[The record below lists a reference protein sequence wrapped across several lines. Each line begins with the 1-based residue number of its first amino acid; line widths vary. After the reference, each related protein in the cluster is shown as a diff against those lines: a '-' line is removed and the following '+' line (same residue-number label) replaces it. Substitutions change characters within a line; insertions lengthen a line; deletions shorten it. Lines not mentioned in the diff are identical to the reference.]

1 MAKSARKSV
10 KKTKKATKKA
20 VKKAVKKPAKTIA
33 KKAAKKVTK
42 KAAKKAVKKPA
53 TNSGTSVAGIAP
65 VADGERWE
73 LFLEDGSSV
82 IASAAAAQSIG
93 LGVGGA
99 WNAAV
104 ARKLASAEDDQ
115 RAFADAMKLLAK
127 GRKVWTRATLAAKL
141 GGDARARRAVASLA
155 ANGWIA

>member
-10 KKTKKATKKA
+10 KKTVKRTVKTTKKSAKKTVKKTAQKVAKKPAKKA
-20 VKKAVKKPAKTIA
+20 VKKAVKKRT
-33 KKAAKKVTK
+33 
-42 KAAKKAVKKPA
+42 
-53 TNSGTSVAGIAP
+53 TNSATSVAAIAP

-82 IASAAAAQSIG
+82 IASAAAAQSIQ
-93 LGVGGA
+93 LGVGGS

-141 GGDARARRAVASLA
+141 GGDVRARRAVASLA

>member
-1 MAKSARKSV
+1 MAKSARKTAKKIA
-10 KKTKKATKKA
+10 KKT
-20 VKKAVKKPAKTIA
+20 VKKAA
-33 KKAAKKVTK
+33 KKAAKKS
-42 KAAKKAVKKPA
+42 AKKTAKKTAKKPA
-53 TNSGTSVAGIAP
+53 KKTVKQAATSVAAIAP

-73 LFLEDGSSV
+73 FFLEDGSSV

-99 WNAAV
+99 WNSAV
-104 ARKLASAEDDQ
+104 ARKLSSAEDDQ

-127 GRKVWTRATLAAKL
+127 GRRTWTRSTLAAKL

-155 ANGWIA
+155 ENGWIS

>member
-10 KKTKKATKKA
+10 KKTKKA
-20 VKKAVKKPAKTIA
+20 VKKAAKKTVKTAA
-33 KKAAKKVTK
+33 KKAAKKTVK
-42 KAAKKAVKKPA
+42 KAAKKAVKRTVRIA
-53 TNSGTSVAGIAP
+53 ATSVAAIAP

-73 LFLEDGSSV
+73 LFLEDGSSM
-82 IASAAAAQSIG
+82 IASAAAAQSIQ

-104 ARKLASAEDDQ
+104 ARKLSSAEDDQ

-127 GRKVWTRATLAAKL
+127 GRKVWTRTTLVAKL
-141 GGDARARRAVASLA
+141 GGDARARRAVTSLA